1 MVHFYAAGLWR
12 RLMNLFNESK
22 NEINKQI
29 IGVVAEAIKAWWLIT
44 SKHNQNKSLDLKGI
58 YDFHE

>member
-12 RLMNLFNESK
+12 RPMNLLNESK

-29 IGVVAEAIKAWWLIT
+29 IGVLAKAWWLIT

>member
-1 MVHFYAAGLWR
+1 
-12 RLMNLFNESK
+12 MNLLNESK

-29 IGVVAEAIKAWWLIT
+29 IGVVAKAWWLIT
-44 SKHNQNKSLDLKGI
+44 SKHNQNKSFNLKGI